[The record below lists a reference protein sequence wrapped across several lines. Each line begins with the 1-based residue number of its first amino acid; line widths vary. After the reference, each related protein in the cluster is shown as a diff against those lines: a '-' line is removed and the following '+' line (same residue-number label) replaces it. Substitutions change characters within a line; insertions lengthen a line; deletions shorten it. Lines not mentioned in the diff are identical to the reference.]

1 MSTYLS
7 GNPTFLPTVQPY
19 EPNFQLY
26 AGALQMKQTQY
37 DQNRKKIS
45 DLYGSLLNSPLT
57 RDSNIQA
64 RDEFFNT
71 IDYEIKK
78 LSSVDLSLQQNVD
91 AASGLFTAL
100 YDNKNIVKDM
110 MWTKNY
116 NNEMD
121 RAEGFRG
128 CIDPDKCGGA
138 FWEGGVQA
146 LQWKREEFR
155 NASDDQAMGAENVR
169 YTPYVNVQEKAT
181 KMIKDLGWS
190 MKVDSI
196 SADGKWIVTTKN
208 GEQLQGPLLAHFQK
222 ILGQDPAIGDYY
234 RTKSYVDRKN
244 WVASNAQVH
253 GSTEAAEAAYITEKN
268 DMINKYMSQINGD
281 AKYAK
286 EQSQKKAEDAK
297 KNLEN
302 GKILRSQEVDD
313 EIARLMGESDNYAH
327 TEEQT
332 GKAMSTVANAMSSNN
347 NLLKGEALDNA
358 LGMLGLNDD
367 LSAAAQILA
376 YQDYES
382 TMKENGWAMA
392 EQRHKWR
399 MEEIAFADSLKEDK
413 AEEALV
419 GPPELNGIFPGWMQ
433 NALSL
438 DAQAGYKMFMGDAAE
453 SNKNLQTTSG
463 KVLTDTLLAAQ
474 KTAKAGG
481 TNSAQATDDAVH
493 MVGEMIKQYNYNAD
507 YAGTDAEKRE
517 AHKFLKMWNSKSASE
532 KAGWAKTLDPKYL
545 TSKFDGTSMNA
556 VTKRTAVKLLENNPT
571 NQTNRSY
578 LRGVRGELND
588 LIQEASEFEGEMAAW
603 KKVKEEVNKN
613 VFGDLNTNGDPK
625 MAGLY
630 DELIDAS
637 TGRARSEDSFAF
649 LVAKKKITDDFSN
662 TAPKDIDPAVSKLIK
677 TKQAALNNIRKK
689 YPVLNSTSGNL
700 AERKLAN
707 DVYALEAEIRN
718 LTKKYK
724 PKQNT
729 VKVQTGQ
736 TQNGTKIYEN
746 VAIDKFFTKDGL
758 VKKEYSRY
766 ANNWKPGEES
776 QFWDHYKDAKTL
788 YAGDQETE
796 APGTGEKIW
805 EGVKGFLYGGPAG
818 SYYEISSLEEER
830 AKARTDIKSRK
841 SSIIEQ
847 YKEAFNK
854 ADVFKGT
861 SVEGLYGTGSLTER
875 GLQTFVDY
883 AAPQSKGVL
892 AERSFLND
900 AFNGTRGK
908 DVFFDFGGPGANIP
922 SANGTDAEAFVQNL
936 VLDAITSKSTS
947 QTRPRW
953 TGHWNGLAG
962 GKAGW
967 QSYTISMNDPAW
979 MKQYVG
985 SETTPGPYYEMF
997 KDDKGGE
1004 LGKVTIYLKDSAAKN
1019 MFHQQTKRTALDR
1032 MLDWKPSVQLG
1043 FGKYD
1048 EFSNI
1053 QLQKNANGYAVT
1065 GTIATSIDPE
1075 TGKYKNEYINQQYYG
1090 SDIDPNLINQQ
1101 YAPILEDI
1109 GRRLGSP
1116 QVQ

>member
-234 RTKSYVDRKN
+234 KTKSYVDRKN

-297 KNLEN
+297 KNIED
-302 GKILRSQEVDD
+302 GKVLRSQEVDD

-382 TMKENGWAMA
+382 TMKENQWAMA
-392 EQRHKWR
+392 EQRHQWR
-399 MEEIAFADSLKEDK
+399 LEEIAFADSLKEK
-413 AEEALV
+413 EAEEALV
-419 GPPELNGIFPGWMQ
+419 GPPELNSFFPGWVQ
-433 NALSL
+433 NALTT
-438 DAQAGYKMFMGDAAE
+438 DAQSGYKMLMGDAAE
-453 SNKNLQTTSG
+453 SNANLKTTSG
-463 KVLTDTLLAAQ
+463 DVLSTTLAAAQ

-481 TNSAQATDDAVH
+481 TNAAQATDDAVH
-493 MVGEMIKQYNYNAD
+493 IVGEMIKQYNYNAD
-507 YAGTDAEKRE
+507 YAGTDAEKKE
-517 AHKFLKMWNSKSASE
+517 AHKFLKMWNSKSAAE
-532 KAGWAKTLDPKYL
+532 KAGWAKSFDSDYL
-545 TSKFDGTSMNA
+545 FSKFDGTSMNA
-556 VTKRTAVKLLENNPT
+556 VTKRTAVKLLDNSPANIA
-571 NQTNRSY
+571 NRNY
-578 LRGVRGELND
+578 LRDARATLGNK
-588 LIQEASEFEGEMAAW
+588 IKEAQVYEGETAAW
-603 KKVKEEVNKN
+603 RETKAKVNAQ
-613 VFGDLNTNGDPK
+613 VFSYLNTNGDPA
-625 MAGLY
+625 MRGLY

-637 TGRARSEDSFAF
+637 TGKARSADSFSF
-649 LVAKKKITDDFSN
+649 LVAKQKAVTGSDEKSYKYFKESEQYLGDRVRADRIADRKWNDMSDKEKASKYGNNKEKLRKEVYIDAMPKSQDLVKFKTGTDGYGRDKYSY
-662 TAPKDIDPAVSKLIK
+662 VS
-677 TKQAALNNIRKK
+677 
-689 YPVLNSTSGNL
+689 V
-700 AERKLAN
+700 
-707 DVYALEAEIRN
+707 
-718 LTKKYK
+718 
-724 PKQNT
+724 
-729 VKVQTGQ
+729 
-736 TQNGTKIYEN
+736 
-746 VAIDKFFTKDGL
+746 DKFFTKDGL
-758 VKKEYSRY
+758 VKKEYSAY
-766 ANNWKPGEES
+766 ANKWSPGNMDS
-776 QFWDHYKDAKTL
+776 PFWNEFKYAKKL
-788 YAGDQETE
+788 YTGDIQEG
-796 APGTGEKIW
+796 AGTGEKIW
-805 EGVKGFLYGGPAG
+805 EGIKGFVYGGPAG
-818 SYYEISSLEEER
+818 SYYEINDLN
-830 AKARTDIKSRK
+830 TTRK
-841 SSIIEQ
+841 KEYQAALGTRNTSIIQE

-854 ADVFKGT
+854 ADVYKGT
-861 SVEGLYGTGSLTER
+861 RVEGLYGTGSLTER
-875 GLQTFVDY
+875 GLQTYVDY
-883 AAPQSKGVL
+883 GHPQSKGVM
-892 AERSFLND
+892 AERSFLDD

-908 DVFFDFGGPGANIP
+908 DVFFNFGGPGSVLP
-922 SANGTDAEAFVQNL
+922 SANATDAEAFIQNL
-936 VLDAITSKSTS
+936 VLDAATSKPNGES
-947 QTRPRW
+947 RPRW

-985 SETTPGPYYEMF
+985 SETTPGPYYDMF
-997 KDDKGGE
+997 KDAKGGE
-1004 LGKVTIYLKDSAAKN
+1004 YGKVTIYLKDSAAN
-1019 MFHQQTKRTALDR
+1019 NIFHQQTKRTALDK
-1032 MLDWKPSVQLG
+1032 MIDWTGSAQVG
-1043 FGKYD
+1043 YGKYD
-1048 EFSNI
+1048 EFSNLQI
-1053 QLQKNANGYAVT
+1053 QRIDNGFSVN
-1065 GTIATSIDPE
+1065 GTIGVAIDPA
-1075 TGKYKNEYINQQYYG
+1075 TGKLENEYINQKYYG
-1090 SDIDPNLINQQ
+1090 SDVDPNLIEQQ
-1101 YAPILEDI
+1101 FAPILEDI
-1109 GRRLGSP
+1109 GRKLGVP